1 MGKTLLFGGSGFLGD
16 VFLRDNPEFI
26 SIGRSLPEK
35 DIKNEHILIDSID
48 NINVLDNVDFD
59 KVIFLIGNS
68 NHHVL
73 NNNNMLGIEYNVIP
87 LKKALDYFQK
97 RNLKK
102 FICFTSILLYGNESK
117 DRPVNELDEIYPYQ
131 NEYIFSKF
139 LAEKV
144 VDFYK
149 TKIPIINIRLSNI
162 YGSTSLIRPDL
173 VPTLMLDSLTKENPT
188 VWSIKPKRDF
198 IFASDA
204 AEAIIKL
211 MNTNFE
217 GTINLGSGETHSI
230 EELVKIIEELSGKKI
245 TSLDKDVTG
254 VMKFTTDITLLKKLT
269 NWTPRHTLK
278 EGLTK
283 TFNVMKDKL
292 NKHK

>member
-1 MGKTLLFGGSGFLGD
+1 MGKTLLFGGSGFLWD

-26 SIGRSLPEK
+26 SIVRSLPEK

-144 VDFYK
+144 VDFY
-149 TKIPIINIRLSNI
+149 N
-162 YGSTSLIRPDL
+162 
-173 VPTLMLDSLTKENPT
+173 
-188 VWSIKPKRDF
+188 
-198 IFASDA
+198 
-204 AEAIIKL
+204 
-211 MNTNFE
+211 
-217 GTINLGSGETHSI
+217 
-230 EELVKIIEELSGKKI
+230 
-245 TSLDKDVTG
+245 
-254 VMKFTTDITLLKKLT
+254 
-269 NWTPRHTLK
+269 
-278 EGLTK
+278 
-283 TFNVMKDKL
+283 
-292 NKHK
+292 

>member
-87 LKKALDYFQK
+87 LKKTLDYFQK

-102 FICFTSILLYGNESK
+102 FI
-117 DRPVNELDEIYPYQ
+117 
-131 NEYIFSKF
+131 
-139 LAEKV
+139 
-144 VDFYK
+144 
-149 TKIPIINIRLSNI
+149 
-162 YGSTSLIRPDL
+162 
-173 VPTLMLDSLTKENPT
+173 
-188 VWSIKPKRDF
+188 
-198 IFASDA
+198 
-204 AEAIIKL
+204 
-211 MNTNFE
+211 
-217 GTINLGSGETHSI
+217 
-230 EELVKIIEELSGKKI
+230 
-245 TSLDKDVTG
+245 
-254 VMKFTTDITLLKKLT
+254 
-269 NWTPRHTLK
+269 
-278 EGLTK
+278 
-283 TFNVMKDKL
+283 
-292 NKHK
+292 